1 MGSEKEPKTL
11 TDKTFSPKASTGF
24 NRKNTD
30 DKNSSTLR
38 ERTGSTKK
46 KGTAKTA

>member
-1 MGSEKEPKTL
+1 M
-11 TDKTFSPKASTGF
+11 TDKTFSPKASSGF

-30 DKNSSTLR
+30 DKNSSAKR

-46 KGTAKTA
+46 KGTVKTAQK